1 MNFFASFLAQ
11 GSLWSG
17 FTGNQDPE
25 PTEWQE
31 YILQSAAVH
40 SLLHTWKHQLSNSIF
55 SEFSV

>member
-1 MNFFASFLAQ
+1 MNFLASFLAQ

-31 YILQSAAVH
+31 YILLTAV
-40 SLLHTWKHQLSNSIF
+40 NSSPF
-55 SEFSV
+55 RSPYLETPT

>member
-1 MNFFASFLAQ
+1 MNFLASFLAQ

-31 YILQSAAVH
+31 YILQTAV
-40 SLLHTWKHQLSNSIF
+40 NSSPF
-55 SEFSV
+55 RSPYVETPT